1 MKHGHYFVSLSGA
14 TDSDVRD
21 TAGGKS
27 GTAPGKTEE
36 IFALSVEK
44 GRRPA
49 PCGDCEPDGIF
60 FPGLSSGQS
69 VGSQNGRYG
78 RKTGGTGTHGAKA
91 HGAKAPGTI
100 TGTDRGS
107 GSHLCGVP

>member
-36 IFALSVEK
+36 ILPFLWKRE
-44 GRRPA
+44 
-49 PCGDCEPDGIF
+49 
-60 FPGLSSGQS
+60 
-69 VGSQNGRYG
+69 
-78 RKTGGTGTHGAKA
+78 KTGA
-91 HGAKAPGTI
+91 
-100 TGTDRGS
+100 
-107 GSHLCGVP
+107 LW

>member
-36 IFALSVEK
+36 IFALPVEK
-44 GRRPA
+44 QHL
-49 PCGDCEPDGIF
+49 
-60 FPGLSSGQS
+60 LSSIS
-69 VGSQNGRYG
+69 ECPRYY
-78 RKTGGTGTHGAKA
+78 RIMWDAAFRLQTV
-91 HGAKAPGTI
+91 
-100 TGTDRGS
+100 R
-107 GSHLCGVP
+107 